1 MESLKNTIEVQD
13 ENKRIGS
20 NFLGILN
27 DIKRRPED
35 AARELGIDVETINA
49 IISGEIKLPAKIVED
64 ATKIWPVNQRDFY
77 IIRDDCP
84 TGVKIMRSEESEKSS
99 CIMKRADKPYY
110 EYRDTVSSALA
121 PFRPEWILEL
131 CSVQDN
137 DPNNSRVQ
145 WNNGH
150 FMHQFTYFIGHVNF
164 YYKNSNGE
172 KQVAIMNTGDSMYI
186 TPFTPHTFATRIDAK
201 QNGLILALTF
211 GNKISGDAKQEL
223 SSISTE
229 LGQEY
234 VLDFSTKE
242 QTTSSLIKFHRE
254 MCSIS
259 VKELSKRTGI
269 NSNKIT
275 NIENNASEPS
285 EIELNN
291 IANALDVNIRDII
304 ANDTI
309 EKKVIIKKHDAG
321 KKWFYPEDSPKYEFL
336 ELAGSRTLPYSKAYE
351 VNIISSI
358 NDALMDLKA
367 GLHQYVYNI
376 GDSNISLNWILNNKQ
391 YTETIHP
398 GDSVYTKPF
407 LPHNFRGSG
416 KLLVL
421 RLGGKIVGDSQREL
435 SIIGKEN
442 VKRAIDESMQWFNPE
457 GRTKID

>member
-1 MESLKNTIEVQD
+1 MFKVF
-13 ENKRIGS
+13 K
-20 NFLGILN
+20 
-27 DIKRRPED
+27 K
-35 AARELGIDVETINA
+35 
-49 IISGEIKLPAKIVED
+49 
-64 ATKIWPVNQRDFY
+64 
-77 IIRDDCP
+77 
-84 TGVKIMRSEESEKSS
+84 
-99 CIMKRADKPYY
+99 
-110 EYRDTVSSALA
+110 
-121 PFRPEWILEL
+121 
-131 CSVQDN
+131 
-137 DPNNSRVQ
+137 
-145 WNNGH
+145 
-150 FMHQFTYFIGHVNF
+150 
-164 YYKNSNGE
+164 
-172 KQVAIMNTGDSMYI
+172 
-186 TPFTPHTFATRIDAK
+186 
-201 QNGLILALTF
+201 
-211 GNKISGDAKQEL
+211 
-223 SSISTE
+223 
-229 LGQEY
+229 
-234 VLDFSTKE
+234 
-242 QTTSSLIKFHRE
+242 
-254 MCSIS
+254 
-259 VKELSKRTGI
+259 
-269 NSNKIT
+269 
-275 NIENNASEPS
+275 

-358 NDALMDLKA
+358 NNALMDLKA